1 MPVTLS
7 ANSAANVAMRSLDQA
22 NRNLTSSLKRLSSG
36 NRIANIYDDAASEA
50 IQLKMS
56 TDIARTGVA
65 KTGIQNAMS
74 FLEVQDGFLQTASS
88 VVSRMGEL
96 KALADD
102 PSKNS
107 GDIAN
112 YQEEYAILQT
122 QLVNFGSETF
132 NGTALWGAE
141 STQDIA
147 TSAETAANIT
157 LFDSNEINSTGANGY
172 AVDLIGSNA
181 TADTAITVST
191 ISLDDVDTA
200 IQNIANARARNG
212 AYQSVL
218 NYAYD
223 NASTVKNNLEAARGR
238 ITDVDI
244 AEESGKY
251 ARAQIKS
258 QAAATMLA
266 QANRV
271 NSQTLLQLLG

>member
-107 GDIAN
+107 DDIAN